1 MTKLQKLADQIPVL
15 LNKTWPRDVT
25 HVEVN
30 LVTSAVSARVHREFF
45 QDPTPTD
52 VMSFMHGELIIC
64 PAVAAKQRHLENL
77 SLSDELLTYIIHG
90 LLHLC
95 GWDDQTD
102 QDFSAMQVEQTRIRQ
117 MLLSS
122 KPKR

>member
-1 MTKLQKLADQIPVL
+1 
-15 LNKTWPRDVT
+15 VT

-30 LVTSAVSARVHREFF
+30 LVTSSVSARVHREFF

-102 QDFSAMQVEQTRIRQ
+102 QGFSAMQVEQTRIRQ